1 MKVSSWLTSALA
13 VLLTIAGGAV
23 LAADGSSGRGPAYAA
38 TDAATGAAVRVYR
51 VGGLVSL
58 EIDHPMVH
66 IRKLIVDGGTT
77 TTMRTA
83 TEEVTIALT
92 RDAVTVTSP
101 RGRAQAGRMH
111 PERVRDVQAI
121 LAASPAA
128 AAAAALIGR
137 VQLPADSPV
146 SQTLLSTRA
155 LILSSKGDRTG
166 ARDIARNIGRIELA
180 RAGAAAVPVS
190 EAEQG
195 GPGTCWTLYAIEAI
209 AAYIEYEGCMNGEE
223 WWDLFGQVSCAII
236 YEMRAI
242 GAFAWWL
249 SCVGLRG

>member
-1 MKVSSWLTSALA
+1 MKVSNWLTRALA
-13 VLLTIAGGAV
+13 GLLTIASGAV
-23 LAADGSSGRGPAYAA
+23 LAADGSSGRRPAYAT

-58 EIDHPMVH
+58 EIDHPMVQ

-77 TTMRTA
+77 TTLRTA
-83 TEEVTIALT
+83 TEEVAIALT

-101 RGRAQAGRMH
+101 KGSVQAGRTH
-111 PERVRDVQAI
+111 PERVRDVQAL

-128 AAAAALIGR
+128 AAAAGLIGR
-137 VQLPADSPV
+137 LQLPADSPV
-146 SQTLLSTRA
+146 SQTLSSTRA
-155 LILSSKGDRTG
+155 LILSSKGDDAG
-166 ARDIARNIGRIELA
+166 ARDIARTIGRIERA
-180 RAGAAAVPVS
+180 RAGAVTVPVS

-223 WWDLFGQVSCAII
+223 WWDLFGQISCAVI